1 MEKGKKPIQ
10 EEEENGFSSLKNYQS
25 NVASSS
31 SELPLKFET
40 AFEQSGKPTKTQS
53 LLGFCK
59 KKKNPKTYSN
69 HSVYDLDRILIK
81 KILY

>member
-40 AFEQSGKPTKTQS
+40 AFEQSGKLTKTQS

-59 KKKNPKTYSN
+59 KKKKI
-69 HSVYDLDRILIK
+69 RKLIQT
-81 KILY
+81 IVFMIWIGF